1 MEFRN
6 YGTTGLKVS
15 VIGFGAG
22 EIGDYSV
29 PENQAEKILN
39 TALDSGI
46 NLIDTARGYFAS
58 EERIGKFLSHRRK
71 EFVLSTKVGYG
82 IQGFGDW
89 TYDIIIVGVDEA
101 LRLMRT
107 DYIDI
112 VHLHSCDVDILRRG
126 EVIDALDKTVEAGKV
141 RFAAYSGDNEA
152 VDFAVGSG
160 RFQGIQTS
168 INLTDQRNLYS
179 LLPDAMSKG
188 LGIIAKRPLA
198 NAPWRFNDQPF
209 GHYCED
215 YWLRWKKMNYNPD
228 IEWGELFLR
237 FVLSIQE
244 ISSAIIGTVNPDH
257 LKENIEIA
265 ARGSLPKNV
274 FKDLVNIFRKND
286 NNWVGLT

>member
-1 MEFRN
+1 MEFRK

-22 EIGDYSV
+22 EIGDYSI

-82 IQGFGDW
+82 IQGLNDW
-89 TYDIIIVGVDEA
+89 TYDIIFAGVDEA

-126 EVIDALDKTVEAGKV
+126 EVLDALDKTVEAGKV

-198 NAPWRFNDQPF
+198 NAPWRFNEQPI

-215 YWLRWKKMNYNPD
+215 YWLRWKQMNFNPD

-237 FVLSIQE
+237 FVLSINE
-244 ISSAIIGTVNPDH
+244 ISSAIIGTANPDH
-257 LKENIEIA
+257 LKGNIEIA

-274 FKDLVNIFRKND
+274 FNELVNIFRKND